1 MNLPDV
7 KRREYTSAAKHRA
20 ARIKTPGAF
29 LNNATR
35 WPGNGRTSG
44 MRCVIAIP
52 GMLSDQIESCFG
64 NTGRSERRLNH
75 PWTLGPRR
83 PWRGT
88 LSSSARVPSAL
99 CLCAAVRFP
108 GFKSFSRLKCFC
120 KFQMRLPD
128 VKRREHTPAAKHRA
142 ARIKTPGAFLNNATR
157 WPGNGRTTG
166 MRCVIARAELS
177 RDGGFASLRKAYA
190 P

>member
-1 MNLPDV
+1 MEFTGTFW
-7 KRREYTSAAKHRA
+7 KA
-20 ARIKTPGAF
+20 ARR
-29 LNNATR
+29 ATKQ
-35 WPGNGRTSG
+35 NVVSG
-44 MRCVIAIP
+44 SGVK
-52 GMLSDQIESCFG
+52 IEICFG

-166 MRCVIARAELS
+166 MRCVIARAELA
-177 RDGGFASLRKAYA
+177 RDSGFASLRKAYA